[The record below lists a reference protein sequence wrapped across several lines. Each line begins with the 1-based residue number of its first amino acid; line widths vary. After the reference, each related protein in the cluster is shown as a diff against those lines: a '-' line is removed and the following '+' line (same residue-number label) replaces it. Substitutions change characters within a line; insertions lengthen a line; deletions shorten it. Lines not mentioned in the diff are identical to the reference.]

1 MTPAAKA
8 DGARGSDTTG
18 AAPAVDAHEAL
29 HASDPVMASL
39 MDRVEPID
47 LAAWRGRWSFDPF
60 RSLARGI
67 VGQQIAG
74 RAAEAIFGRLQELIG
89 DRDPAA
95 AIAAASDEELR
106 AVGLSGAKMASLR
119 DLAAQTLDGR
129 LQLDT
134 MDSLSDDE
142 ARTQLTAVRG
152 IGPWTADLFL
162 LAQLGRPDI
171 LPVGDLGVRKAIQMA
186 YGLEKMPT
194 EKEALAIGERWRP
207 NRSLATAY
215 LYSSLR

>member
-1 MTPAAKA
+1 MSAADTA
-8 DGARGSDTTG
+8 AGSD
-18 AAPAVDAHEAL
+18 AHDAL

-47 LAAWRGRWSFDPF
+47 LGAWRGRWAFDPF

-74 RAAEAIFGRLQELIG
+74 RAAEAIFGRLQALIG

-106 AVGLSGAKMASLR
+106 AVGLSGNKMAALR
-119 DLAAQTLDGR
+119 DLAARTLDGR

-134 MDSLSDDE
+134 MKRLSDDE
-142 ARTQLTAVRG
+142 ARAQLTAVRG
-152 IGPWTADLFL
+152 IGEWTADLFL

-186 YGLEKMPT
+186 YGLDKMPT
-194 EKEALAIGERWRP
+194 EKEARAIGERWRP